1 MRYEKQNGTTHI
13 YNESSETEQQVLR
26 AIVKASFEL
35 ARPAGMGWLHFNDSQ
50 QMTDEIADQ
59 CIILE
64 PRYKGDKTV
73 VGMDY
78 AQGRQCKTYI
88 NRVEQGHFTLENRSY
103 ECDRGTPEPMLDRA
117 KDIVAGKESTGLAST
132 SCVYKGESLT
142 LRLKEYRFTRQNGEN
157 DWDFRKRV
165 FPDLFKIDGD
175 RAMEFLQGG
184 SVAEWDE
191 MDNMLYLVFVSEDK
205 GKLDRNALAKFA
217 KGFAADPLEMREQR
231 KAVSPPSTN
240 KD

>member
-13 YNESSETEQQVLR
+13 YVENEETEQQVLR

-35 ARPAGMGWLHFNDSQ
+35 ARPVGISWTHFNDSQ

-165 FPDLFKIDGD
+165 FPDLFKMS
-175 RAMEFLQGG
+175 RVRSMEFLLGG
-184 SVAEWDE
+184 SAVEWDE
-191 MDNMLYLVFVSEDK
+191 MDKMLYLAIVSENK
-205 GKLDRNALAKFA
+205 GKPDRNALVKFT
-217 KGFAADPLEMREQR
+217 KGFDADPLEMRERR
-231 KAVSPPSTN
+231 KAVSV
-240 KD
+240 